1 MIMLLGGC
9 FSVIAQEPTLTKEI
23 TVETDFV
30 PVEQKATKLN
40 KLPDVTKTTIPTKKL
55 NYSNWSGTVDFPT
68 AINILEPYGYK
79 TKYSFSKA
87 KGYLDLGVGTQMNV
101 VGSAGYKF
109 IDTNER
115 QLNAW
120 LQHNSTW
127 MGKNTAPLASTNP
140 LKQKYNDN
148 VLAVNFANKF
158 EVGLLNLSA
167 YLHLDNFNYYGVND
181 FSYFDKTDQQTAT
194 EFGLKAGWIR
204 PVTGENEL
212 QFAAQLAFNHFGYSK
227 NLNNEKNGI
236 QENHIQ
242 AKAFAEAI
250 QGDFS
255 LGINAVADYLGYSNM
270 LDENGAP
277 NASDWLGV
285 IKVSPYILYK
295 IDNLDLKAGVNV
307 DLSANDGSKIRI
319 SPNIKANYLVQ
330 DGIGVYATINGG
342 KRLNLLSGIHS
353 ICRYVAPSE
362 VLGSSYSPFD
372 AELGIKIGA
381 FNGFYIKPFL
391 GYGSVKDEITPFYSL
406 DYNPNT
412 IVITEHVSPYVFMQ
426 KYDMKGWKAGAE
438 IGYKYNNLVDF
449 AANIQYAPQDEDN
462 GYCLGLDRPEF
473 VVNANVKVT
482 PIKPLSITL
491 GYELRNGRAYYNRY
505 YVAGPPPVTTWNK
518 TALKDVNNLTLNAY
532 YQITP
537 MIGAFVNANNL
548 LNSQWDEY
556 LGMGAQKT
564 GVIAGV
570 NLVF

>member
-1 MIMLLGGC
+1 MKKSHIYISMIMLLGGC

-167 YLHLDNFNYYGVND
+167 YFHLDNFNYYGVND

-194 EFGLKAGWIR
+194 EFGLKAGWTR

-236 QENHIQ
+236 LCSTFLGKPGIQ
-242 AKAFAEAI
+242 VRDEVAYTKLTDTMKCREIFKEWKMGLHSDAMNCPEIIMKETMEFFEKTAI
-250 QGDFS
+250 PN
-255 LGINAVADYLGYSNM
+255 GITLYISQSGTVACTGY
-270 LDENGAP
+270 A
-277 NASDWLGV
+277 LGV
-285 IKVSPYILYK
+285 VDYKADSEDWVDFLDGYIL
-295 IDNLDLKAGVNV
+295 
-307 DLSANDGSKIRI
+307 
-319 SPNIKANYLVQ
+319 
-330 DGIGVYATINGG
+330 
-342 KRLNLLSGIHS
+342 RL
-353 ICRYVAPSE
+353 
-362 VLGSSYSPFD
+362 
-372 AELGIKIGA
+372 
-381 FNGFYIKPFL
+381 
-391 GYGSVKDEITPFYSL
+391 
-406 DYNPNT
+406 
-412 IVITEHVSPYVFMQ
+412 
-426 KYDMKGWKAGAE
+426 
-438 IGYKYNNLVDF
+438 
-449 AANIQYAPQDEDN
+449 
-462 GYCLGLDRPEF
+462 
-473 VVNANVKVT
+473 
-482 PIKPLSITL
+482 
-491 GYELRNGRAYYNRY
+491 
-505 YVAGPPPVTTWNK
+505 
-518 TALKDVNNLTLNAY
+518 
-532 YQITP
+532 
-537 MIGAFVNANNL
+537 
-548 LNSQWDEY
+548 
-556 LGMGAQKT
+556 
-564 GVIAGV
+564 
-570 NLVF
+570 